1 MATSP
6 DIDAHYPLTEDQIAS
21 FRKRGFIKLKDVLS
35 PEALAYYGQEFT
47 KKVHEYNKNTQPME
61 ERSTYKKAFIQI
73 GNLWKKSDLV
83 KQFVFGQRLPRIA
96 SELLGTRGVRMYH
109 DQALYKEAGGGFTP
123 WHADQFYW
131 PLATE
136 KCCTVWIP
144 LQKTPLS
151 MGPMAFAE
159 GSHTFTYG
167 REFSIS
173 DESEQKIQAA
183 LSEANFP
190 YVQEPYDLGEVSF
203 HYGWTFHRADH
214 NTTDK
219 PREVMTI
226 IYMDQDMRLK
236 EPDNENQENDR
247 KAWCPGTQVGDIID
261 TPLTPVLY
269 SAS

>member
-1 MATSP
+1 MATP
-6 DIDAHYPLTEDQIAS
+6 LDIDTPYALTQEQIAA

-35 PEALAYYGQEFT
+35 PEVLAHYGREFT
-47 KKVHEYNKNTQPME
+47 QTVHEYNKNTQPMA

-73 GNLWKKSDLV
+73 GNLWKKSDRV
-83 KQFVFGQRLPRIA
+83 KEFVFGKRLPRIA
-96 SELLGTRGVRMYH
+96 AELMGTRGTRMYH

-144 LQKTPLS
+144 LQKTPLE

-167 REFSIS
+167 RQFSIS
-173 DESEQKIQAA
+173 DESEQKIQDA
-183 LSEANFP
+183 LSKANFP

-214 NTTDK
+214 NRTNK

-226 IYMDQDMRLK
+226 IYMDIDMRLK
-236 EPDNENQENDR
+236 KPENENQQND
-247 KAWCPGTQVGDIID
+247 WDGCCPGAKIGEIIN
-261 TPLTPVLY
+261 TPINPVLY
-269 SAS
+269 EQT